1 MYSQLKESVYN
12 MTNKIMTQE
21 KILEELDSMYERAE
35 NLEKTE
41 NNHPEAKYAFMCGSL
56 LAQIE
61 ILSDSLRLKS

>member
-41 NNHPEAKYAFMCGSL
+41 K
-56 LAQIE
+56 
-61 ILSDSLRLKS
+61 